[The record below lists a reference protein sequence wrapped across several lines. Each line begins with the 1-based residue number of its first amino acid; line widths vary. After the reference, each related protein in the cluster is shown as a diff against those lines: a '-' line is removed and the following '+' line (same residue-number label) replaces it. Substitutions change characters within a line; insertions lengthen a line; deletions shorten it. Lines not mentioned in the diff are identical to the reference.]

1 MSPRVRRTSLA
12 AAAVV
17 AIALA
22 VLSPAGASAS
32 TARTPAATTPTMT
45 AQVVHALRAG
55 DAPYVGIQFH
65 QPGLRDGY
73 LSCNVYLPL
82 VTSHYDTR
90 SMDWQAGTTCN
101 MPVVMSGTTYVFW
114 WGGSNIAQGTTY
126 STWPGGA
133 LGASQ
138 GTIYGVQNGT
148 YGVSHDVTVD
158 IPAGVTTTVG
168 SGCTYV
174 NNNQSIHC
182 HVLTGPIY
190 FQPI

>member
-17 AIALA
+17 AFALA
-22 VLSPAGASAS
+22 VLSPTGASAS
-32 TARTPAATTPTMT
+32 PATTTMT
-45 AQVVHALRAG
+45 AQVVRALHAG
-55 DAPYVGIQFH
+55 DAPYVGIQFRR
-65 QPGLRDGY
+65 PELRDGY

-90 SMDWQAGTTCN
+90 TMDWQAGTTCN

-114 WGGSNIAQGTTY
+114 WGGNNIAQGTTY
-126 STWPGGA
+126 NTWPGGA

-138 GTIYGVQNGT
+138 GTMYGVQNGT

-174 NNNQSIHC
+174 NDNQSIHC